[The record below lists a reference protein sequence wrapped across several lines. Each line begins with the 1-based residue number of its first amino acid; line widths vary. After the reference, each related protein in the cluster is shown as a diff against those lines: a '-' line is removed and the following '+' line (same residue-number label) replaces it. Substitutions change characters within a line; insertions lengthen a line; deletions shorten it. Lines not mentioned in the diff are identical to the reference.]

1 MTKITS
7 FSAISFSVIFLKKLY
22 PTVRVLERLTWVIIH
37 CWCCKMIPSSTWLLT
52 HWTWLTITW
61 GDSNYF
67 FLLFILFEPHFSLV
81 GNNLASL
88 DNKDLVVD
96 LTNNNISFL
105 LEKEFKEYIA
115 TRKNRGHCLLQV
127 ITEGGSI
134 RSIIQ
139 FTLQGN
145 PLSCSCDIRWILSL
159 NYQWSRL
166 LRGADCADGSKMSD
180 VNHYFVYHCI
190 YIYIII

>member
-1 MTKITS
+1 M
-7 FSAISFSVIFLKKLY
+7 
-22 PTVRVLERLTWVIIH
+22 
-37 CWCCKMIPSSTWLLT
+37 
-52 HWTWLTITW
+52 
-61 GDSNYF
+61 
-67 FLLFILFEPHFSLV
+67 
-81 GNNLASL
+81 
-88 DNKDLVVD
+88 D

-190 YIYIII
+190 YIIIHTYKVSAVYLEQMCPPPSCPDYNSILNTFKSEGYLGFV